1 VNISSITAPAR
12 AAAGVVLI
20 ALCSAGC
27 YLLQSVQGQLALMS
41 KREPINFVID
51 QPSTAPALR
60 AQLEAIAAIRDFASR
75 ELGLP
80 DNGSYRSYADL
91 GRPYVV
97 WNVVAAAEFSVDAK
111 QWCYPIVG
119 CVAYRG
125 YFAERKARRFAQAL
139 RGRGF
144 DVAVGGVAAYS
155 TLGHFNDPVLNTMM
169 GWNDVELAAII
180 FHELTHQLLYVKND
194 SSFNEAL
201 ATTIEEEG
209 VRRWLLAQGRE
220 ADLASHRVRQEHYAK
235 VIELLSATRT
245 ELRAVYSSALEP
257 SLKREKKRA
266 AFTAMRASFARL
278 KAGWGGHAPFETWF
292 DGDLNNAHLASVATY
307 FACVPGFER
316 ELEAAGGNLT
326 AFYSRVRALAKLDQS
341 ERDARLCG
349 AADAGSSGINS
360 GAFVPQGQFER
371 ETDGEHDGDG
381 KQTLCEPCKQI
392 DLVHDV
398 LRIAFVSGDEH
409 IAPCVH
415 PQQTHSLTA
424 D

>member
-1 VNISSITAPAR
+1 MNISSITARAR
-12 AAAGVVLI
+12 AAVGVALI
-20 ALCSAGC
+20 ALSGAGC

-41 KREPINFVID
+41 KREPINRVID
-51 QPSTAPALR
+51 EPSTPPALR
-60 AQLEAIAAIRDFASR
+60 AQLETIAAIRDFASR

-125 YFAERKARRFAQAL
+125 YFVERKARRFAQAL

-144 DVAVGGVAAYS
+144 DVTVGGVAAYS

-180 FHELTHQLLYVKND
+180 FHELTHQLLYVPND

-209 VRRWLLAQGRE
+209 VRRWLLAQGRD
-220 ADLASHRVRQEHYAK
+220 ADLASHLERQGHYAE
-235 VIELLSATRT
+235 VIELLSATRA
-245 ELRAVYSSALEP
+245 ELRAVYASALGP
-257 SLKREKKRA
+257 DLKREKKRA
-266 AFTAMRASFARL
+266 AFAAMRASFARL

-326 AFYSRVRALAKLDQS
+326 AFYARVRALARLGQA
-341 ERDARLCG
+341 ERDALLCG
-349 AADAGSSGINS
+349 AADAGSNGINS
-360 GAFVPQGQFER
+360 AAFVQQGQLER
-371 ETDGEHDGDG
+371 KADGEHDGDG
-381 KQTLCEPCKQI
+381 KQPLCEPFNET

-398 LRIAFVSGDEH
+398 LRIAFVPGDEH
-409 IAPCVH
+409 IAPCEH
-415 PQQTHSLTA
+415 PQQTLSLTA

>member
-1 VNISSITAPAR
+1 VNISSITARAR
-12 AAAGVVLI
+12 AAVGVALI
-20 ALCSAGC
+20 ALSGAGC

-41 KREPINFVID
+41 KREPINRVID
-51 QPSTAPALR
+51 EPSTPPALR
-60 AQLEAIAAIRDFASR
+60 AQLETIAAIRDFASR
-75 ELGLP
+75 DLGLP

-97 WNVVAAAEFSVDAK
+97 WNVVAAPEFSVDAK

-144 DVAVGGVAAYS
+144 DVTVGGVAAYS

-169 GWNDVELAAII
+169 GWNDVELSAII
-180 FHELTHQLLYVKND
+180 FHELTHQLLYVPND

-209 VRRWLLAQGRE
+209 VRRWLLAQGRD
-220 ADLASHRVRQEHYAK
+220 ADLASHLERQEHYAE
-235 VIELLSATRT
+235 VIELLNATRA
-245 ELRAVYSSALEP
+245 ELRAVYASALGP
-257 SLKREKKRA
+257 DLKREKKRA
-266 AFTAMRASFARL
+266 AFAAMRASFARL

-316 ELEAAGGNLT
+316 ELKATGGNLT
-326 AFYSRVRALAKLDQS
+326 AFYARVRALAKLGQA
-341 ERDARLCG
+341 ERDALLCG

-360 GAFVPQGQFER
+360 PALVQQGQFER
-371 ETDGEHDGDG
+371 QADGEHDGDG
-381 KQTLCEPCKQI
+381 KQPLCEPFNEI

-398 LRIAFVSGDEH
+398 LRIAFVPGDEH
-409 IAPCVH
+409 IAPCEH
-415 PQQTHSLTA
+415 PQQTPSLTA